1 MLTKDFS
8 YNLPEDLIA
17 QNPADQRGT
26 SRMLVLEKGCG
37 ISDTLFQKL
46 PEYLQPG
53 DLIVLNDTY
62 KSSKELELELTQH
75 VKSIL
80 TPFKYPRWYEFIS
93 ELPKTST
100 GKIQRFKLRDKNE

>member
-1 MLTKDFS
+1 M
-8 YNLPEDLIA
+8 P
-17 QNPADQRGT
+17 
-26 SRMLVLEKGCG
+26 LVLRWVQLEEILKYFFAHPFL
-37 ISDTLFQKL
+37 ISIKLLLFKINCLIKQKAF
-46 PEYLQPG
+46 
-53 DLIVLNDTY
+53 IVLNDTY